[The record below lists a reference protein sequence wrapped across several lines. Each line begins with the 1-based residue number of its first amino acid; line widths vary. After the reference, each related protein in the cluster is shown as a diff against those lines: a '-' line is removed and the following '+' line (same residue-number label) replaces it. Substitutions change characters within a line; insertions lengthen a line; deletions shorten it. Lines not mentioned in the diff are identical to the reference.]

1 VLRFQRALERA
12 NAEPSRSWAEL
23 AHTAGYS
30 DQPHLNRDFRELAG
44 ISPGRYRELAPAK
57 PNHVPIRSPLCGPP
71 RRVNSVQDGERSG
84 GHTPWR
90 KEAP

>member
-1 VLRFQRALERA
+1 
-12 NAEPSRSWAEL
+12 
-23 AHTAGYS
+23 
-30 DQPHLNRDFRELAG
+30 
-44 ISPGRYRELAPAK
+44 
-57 PNHVPIRSPLCGPP
+57 VPIRSPLCGPP